1 MQQANIMAASAEILR
16 APLRPA
22 LAVASP
28 AVEREDDEEDEAAIV
43 VEELEVEPDPWA
55 AWRPLLQMAEPH
67 LPKLGAFLY
76 EQFTAYLKT
85 TAMPPA
91 AAAVTTPGPAPTATT
106 AVPSSAP
113 EPTSAAA
120 GSSASEVAYAGASV
134 TQHRAHV
141 PTMPT
146 IKDDAQDLT
155 DVASSAVESGPNVPE
170 VTTEV
175 DDSVAAPTSPHE
187 PGVTGAGAASASA
200 TPLLPATREADATP
214 GARRNSATPTPEQWQ
229 HLFAIRDRLS
239 AEERSKAE
247 TLIALLGPDVRA
259 QFLAELS
266 ALSVD
271 DAVRALRTTMRRL
284 AVTTRS

>member
-1 MQQANIMAASAEILR
+1 MTPLDVVDWRRTVFALYAAVR
-16 APLRPA
+16 D
-22 LAVASP
+22 
-28 AVEREDDEEDEAAIV
+28 EDD
-43 VEELEVEPDPWA
+43 
-55 AWRPLLQMAEPH
+55 
-67 LPKLGAFLY
+67 
-76 EQFTAYLKT
+76 
-85 TAMPPA
+85 PA
-91 AAAVTTPGPAPTATT
+91 AA
-106 AVPSSAP
+106 
-113 EPTSAAA
+113 
-120 GSSASEVAYAGASV
+120 
-134 TQHRAHV
+134 HRLWRNGRDQLFARH
-141 PTMPT
+141 P
-146 IKDDAQDLT
+146 
-155 DVASSAVESGPNVPE
+155 
-170 VTTEV
+170 
-175 DDSVAAPTSPHE
+175 
-187 PGVTGAGAASASA
+187 A